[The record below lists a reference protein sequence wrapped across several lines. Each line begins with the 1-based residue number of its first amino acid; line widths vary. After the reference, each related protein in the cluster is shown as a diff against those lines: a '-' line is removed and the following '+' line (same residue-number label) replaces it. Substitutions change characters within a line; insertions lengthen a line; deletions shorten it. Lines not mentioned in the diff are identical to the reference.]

1 MPNNKVARELGAI
14 SDIIDANPQIM
25 KAIYKDIAGGK
36 RSDTGRE
43 GMTAEQVLRC
53 AVLKQYRNLTYEEL
67 AFHLQDS

>member
-1 MPNNKVARELGAI
+1 VGEKIREKWNEQLGFSHIMPNNKVARELGAI

-53 AVLKQYRNLTYEEL
+53 RRT
-67 AFHLQDS
+67 